1 MYGTMSIKNPSRWVK
16 RLGFNVYLENKHTR
30 VMSRSLISDYMGVVK
45 AFSFAFFNLFCVD
58 FNFEYWSN
66 IERSCPL
73 IVRPSTTDNFFSSV

>member
-30 VMSRSLISDYMGVVK
+30 VRSRSLISDYMGVVK
-45 AFSFAFFNLFCVD
+45 AFSLAFLILFCVD

-73 IVRPSTTDNFFSSV
+73 IVRPSSLDRLFNSV